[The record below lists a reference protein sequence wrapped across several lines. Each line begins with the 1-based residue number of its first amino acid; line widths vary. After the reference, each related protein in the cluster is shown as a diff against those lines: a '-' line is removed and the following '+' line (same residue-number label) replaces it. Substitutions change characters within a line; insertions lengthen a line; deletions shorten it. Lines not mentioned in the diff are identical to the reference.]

1 MSNPLEELVD
11 GENQEGLIGSSGDGS
26 HSERGEPHT
35 TMSYLNAR
43 PFIKPE
49 ALEFSSPDLKER
61 NENSFVQN
69 YALQQNNNEAPN
81 DSKYNNNSNNN
92 NNVNYGKN
100 GDPLPSLNTSDVFF
114 SPSSTS
120 SQNWRTPTLKVEDH
134 DGWQEMLEPSPM
146 SHQDVQS
153 SQPFE
158 NDARFLNTSSWQPE
172 TDPYA
177 SDLDSDFGGTASVYH
192 TPNLTAQDATLASPA
207 MSYLTTGDDEVDDL
221 LSVKSGM
228 SGSSNCMLPID
239 PDGYKH
245 VTNINELDNL
255 LTVINDH
262 FDLEFNDLG
271 SSSVP
276 NNNLALR
283 RDMNLGTP
291 EQQQPQSTQPPPVIS
306 IQEFPEQPVLNKE
319 EDQHLK
325 EQDSSPSPEET
336 VPLQRQRDRQ
346 HDAYLGLQQEQDQQ
360 QQQQQPQQQQ
370 QQQQSQNILLC
381 PTDSLSDASY
391 EEMRSGRIKKRRAS
405 QNSRRLSR
413 TSRSSSISPDEKARS
428 LGEDSDRL
436 LELADLQLPSP
447 IPSRQNSNKKGGDN
461 SNNISGN
468 EYITAGGN
476 SMGALEEGET
486 LQKLSGN
493 TKKRLSQKNPATFAC
508 ELCGKRFTR
517 PYNLKSHLRT
527 HTNERPFECSI
538 CGKAFARQHDRKRH
552 EDLHTGKKRYV
563 CGGTLKNGASWG
575 CGKKFARS
583 DALGRHFKTESGRR
597 CIVPLYEEASR
608 EKGFIPDLPG

>member
-1 MSNPLEELVD
+1 MSNPLKELIDGQNQEDLVD
-11 GENQEGLIGSSGDGS
+11 SNGDSNNGGN
-26 HSERGEPHT
+26 REPHIT
-35 TMSYLNAR
+35 TPYLNAK

-49 ALEFSSPDLKER
+49 ALEISGPNLEER
-61 NENSFVQN
+61 NANSFVQN
-69 YALQQNNNEAPN
+69 YALQQNNNETDN
-81 DSKYNNNSNNN
+81 DSSYNNNINGNNDI
-92 NNVNYGKN
+92 NYGRS
-100 GDPLPSLNTSDVFF
+100 GDPSPSLNTNDVLF

-134 DGWQEMLEPSPM
+134 DSWQEMLEPSPM
-146 SHQDVQS
+146 SHQDVQL

-158 NDARFLNTSSWQPE
+158 GDARFLSTSSWQPE
-172 TDPYA
+172 TDSYA
-177 SDLDSDFGGTASVYH
+177 SDLDSDFGGTTSAYH
-192 TPNLTAQDATLASPA
+192 TPNLNAQDATLASPA
-207 MSYLTTGDDEVDDL
+207 VSYLTTGDDEVDDL

-228 SGSSNCMLPID
+228 SGSSNCMLPIN

-262 FDLEFNDLG
+262 FDLESNGLEP
-271 SSSVP
+271 SSGP

-283 RDMNLGTP
+283 KDMNLETP
-291 EQQQPQSTQPPPVIS
+291 DQQQSQSTQPPPVIS
-306 IQEFPEQPVLNKE
+306 VQEFPEQPTLNND

-325 EQDSSPSPEET
+325 EHFSSPSPEET
-336 VPLQRQRDRQ
+336 VPLQRQRDKQ
-346 HDAYLGLQQEQDQQ
+346 HDTYLGFRQQDGQHHQHQQ
-360 QQQQQPQQQQ
+360 QHQQQL
-370 QQQQSQNILLC
+370 QNMLLC

-405 QNSRRLSR
+405 HSSKRLSR
-413 TSRSSSISPDEKARS
+413 TSRSSSISPDEKAKS
-428 LGEDSDRL
+428 LGEDSERL

-447 IPSRQNSNKKGGDN
+447 IPSRQSSTNSGGDS
-461 SNNISGN
+461 SNHISSSDYGKV
-468 EYITAGGN
+468 GDK

-486 LQKLSGN
+486 LQNLSGS
-493 TKKRLSQKNPATFAC
+493 TKKRLSQKNPATFVC